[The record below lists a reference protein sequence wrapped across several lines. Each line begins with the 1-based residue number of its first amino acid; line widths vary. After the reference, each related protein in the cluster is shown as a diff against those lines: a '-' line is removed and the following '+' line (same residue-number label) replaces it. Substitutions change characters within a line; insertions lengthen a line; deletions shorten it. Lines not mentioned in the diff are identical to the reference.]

1 MRAFGSAVTQFETIA
16 IGIESSSPW
25 MISTGALTRASSA
38 VQFQS
43 PREPKVAGFVFVI
56 PKRIASGGAAQR
68 SDFTTVT
75 LVDFAKRGGVMIDQ
89 YSRQAA
95 VISED
100 FSNPFCSS
108 SARLRCSSVS
118 LFVNDAPYSSKNLPF
133 TGGIGERK
141 IIRSTFSG

>member
-25 MISTGALTRASSA
+25 MMSTGALTRASSA

-68 SDFTTVT
+68 FDFTTVT
-75 LVDFAKRGGVMIDQ
+75 LVDFARRGGVMIDQ
-89 YSRQAA
+89 YSRQSA
-95 VISED
+95 VTSDEVLNDIS
-100 FSNPFCSS
+100 P
-108 SARLRCSSVS
+108 ARLRWSSV
-118 LFVNDAPYSSKNLPF
+118 
-133 TGGIGERK
+133 R
-141 IIRSTFSG
+141 